1 MSRDS
6 GLSSADRHRRQK
18 VAAASVRWIA
28 GAHVCYVIVALA
40 MGARR
45 GPLPLGALVTLFLAA
60 GWVWLCMVIASRV
73 QRGKWH
79 AGALGAMG
87 FMFASLMLAAGFAIW
102 FMKDEPD
109 SWLVWLGFLACIAAY
124 AACCVVSGV
133 LLLRAW
139 QAVMDEH
146 QRASRSDDEQGLPMP

>member
-1 MSRDS
+1 
-6 GLSSADRHRRQK
+6 
-18 VAAASVRWIA
+18 
-28 GAHVCYVIVALA
+28 
-40 MGARR
+40 
-45 GPLPLGALVTLFLAA
+45 
-60 GWVWLCMVIASRV
+60 MVIASRV